1 MEQKKD
7 RMKEE
12 TDKPTIIVGY
22 FNISLST
29 TDRTNRQKVS
39 QNIEDLDDFTN
50 QFDLIDIYRTFHP
63 TIAEYTFFSQVSRTF
78 PKRDHILDHKTSL
91 SEFERIQIVQS
102 MVTD

>member
-63 TIAEYTFFSQVSRTF
+63 TWQNTHSFQLPKENSR
-78 PKRDHILDHKTSL
+78 
-91 SEFERIQIVQS
+91 V
-102 MVTD
+102 